1 MIWLFG
7 VTVNR
12 LWIYRNYWRNYRL
25 ICLRKGHQK
34 IVNTTTGETYL
45 FSAFSFFDRRLVGR
59 CLIMQQVVDKQA
71 GAHLLEKNQ
80 QKKDRHSTLYDRVG
94 SH

>member
-12 LWIYRNYWRNYRL
+12 LWMDRNYLRNYRL
-25 ICLRKGHQK
+25 ICLCKWHQK
-34 IVNTTTGETYL
+34 IINTTTGETYL
-45 FSAFSFFDRRLVGR
+45 FGAFTFLDGKLVGR
-59 CLIMQQVVDKQA
+59 CVIMQQVVDKQA
-71 GAHLLEKNQ
+71 GPHLLEKNQ
-80 QKKDRHSTLYDRVG
+80 QQKDRNSTLYDRVV

>member
-1 MIWLFG
+1 MIGLFG

-12 LWIYRNYWRNYRL
+12 LWMDRNYLRNYLL
-25 ICLRKGHQK
+25 ICRCKGHQK

-45 FSAFSFFDRRLVGR
+45 FSAFIFLDGRLVGR
-59 CLIMQQVVDKQA
+59 CFIMQQVMDKQA
-71 GAHLLEKNQ
+71 GPHLLEKNQ
-80 QKKDRHSTLYDRVG
+80 QENDRYSTPYSRVV